1 MAFRSPAV
9 ISMSISRPG
18 RVLDTP
24 SARRR
29 RSSVSLPMADTTT
42 TTPSPDRTLRATWSA
57 TARIRSG
64 SPTAV
69 PPNFWTSSATA
80 LHATGGAPRGSA
92 AYRTT
97 AGRSLG
103 CPAVVSKVRRPAPSP
118 SRYTNR
124 TRLLAAVLVFIL
136 LGSGIAV
143 VLANVGN
150 EPEAEEAFAATDC
163 PTADRS
169 GVPVLGFDRPPPMCI
184 GPSGDYTAVFD
195 TTEGEV
201 KVRLDTD
208 RTPNT
213 VNNFVV
219 LANYGYYDDTLLF
232 RLEPT
237 IAIIQGGSPHTQ
249 NWSDQGPGYNIPDEG
264 GLFLPLTSGSVQG
277 PFTYRPGQLV
287 MARSAGLNSSGAQF
301 FFTTGPEV
309 AALDAQGSY
318 IVFGETDAAG
328 LSVLQGIMDLY
339 RVDPGSTYGGG
350 PSREVTVRSVT
361 ILGG

>member
-1 MAFRSPAV
+1 
-9 ISMSISRPG
+9 
-18 RVLDTP
+18 
-24 SARRR
+24 
-29 RSSVSLPMADTTT
+29 
-42 TTPSPDRTLRATWSA
+42 
-57 TARIRSG
+57 
-64 SPTAV
+64 
-69 PPNFWTSSATA
+69 
-80 LHATGGAPRGSA
+80 
-92 AYRTT
+92 
-97 AGRSLG
+97 
-103 CPAVVSKVRRPAPSP
+103 VVSKVRRPAPSP

-150 EPEAEEAFAATDC
+150 EPDPEKAFVPTDC
-163 PTADRS
+163 PTVDRS
-169 GVPVLGFDRPPPMCI
+169 GAPVLDFDRPPPLCI

-219 LANYGYYDDTLLF
+219 LANYGYYDHTLLF
-232 RLEPT
+232 RLDPT

-249 NWSDQGPGYNIPDEG
+249 DWSDPGPGYNIPDEG
-264 GLFLPLTSGSVQG
+264 GLFLPLTNGSVKG

-318 IVFGETDAAG
+318 IVFGETDDAD
-328 LSVLQGIMDLY
+328 LIVLQGIMDLY
-339 RVDPGSTYGGG
+339 RVDPGSPYGGG

-361 ILGG
+361 IIGG

>member
-1 MAFRSPAV
+1 M
-9 ISMSISRPG
+9 
-18 RVLDTP
+18 
-24 SARRR
+24 
-29 RSSVSLPMADTTT
+29 
-42 TTPSPDRTLRATWSA
+42 
-57 TARIRSG
+57 
-64 SPTAV
+64 
-69 PPNFWTSSATA
+69 
-80 LHATGGAPRGSA
+80 
-92 AYRTT
+92 
-97 AGRSLG
+97 
-103 CPAVVSKVRRPAPSP
+103 VSKVRRPAPSP
-118 SRYTNR
+118 SRYNNR

-143 VLANVGN
+143 VLANVSN
-150 EPEAEEAFAATDC
+150 EPAAEEALVPTDC
-163 PTADRS
+163 PIAGKS
-169 GVPVLGFDRPPPMCI
+169 GVPILDFDRPPPLCI

-195 TTEGEV
+195 TSEGEV
-201 KVRLDTD
+201 KVLLDTD

-232 RLEPT
+232 RLDPT

-249 NWSDQGPGYNIPDEG
+249 DWSDPGPGYNIPDEG
-264 GLFLPLTSGSVQG
+264 GLFLPLTTGSVQG

-309 AALDAQGSY
+309 AALDTQGSY
-318 IVFGETDAAG
+318 IVFGETDASG
-328 LSVLQGIMDLY
+328 LNVLQEIMALY
-339 RVDPGSTYGGG
+339 RVDPGSSYGGG

>member
-1 MAFRSPAV
+1 M
-9 ISMSISRPG
+9 
-18 RVLDTP
+18 
-24 SARRR
+24 
-29 RSSVSLPMADTTT
+29 
-42 TTPSPDRTLRATWSA
+42 
-57 TARIRSG
+57 
-64 SPTAV
+64 
-69 PPNFWTSSATA
+69 
-80 LHATGGAPRGSA
+80 
-92 AYRTT
+92 
-97 AGRSLG
+97 
-103 CPAVVSKVRRPAPSP
+103 
-118 SRYTNR
+118 
-124 TRLLAAVLVFIL
+124 VFIL

-150 EPEAEEAFAATDC
+150 EPDAEEAFVPTDC

-169 GVPVLGFDRPPPMCI
+169 GAPVLDFDRPPPLCI

-232 RLEPT
+232 RLDPT
-237 IAIIQGGSPHTQ
+237 IAIIQGGSPRTQ
-249 NWSDQGPGYNIPDEG
+249 DWSDPGPGYNIPDEG
-264 GLFLPLTSGSVQG
+264 GLFLPLTNGTVQG
-277 PFTYRPGQLV
+277 PFTYRARQLV

-309 AALDAQGSY
+309 AALDTQGSY
-318 IVFGETDAAG
+318 IVFGETDAMG

-339 RVDPGSTYGGG
+339 RVNPGSPYGGG

-361 ILGG
+361 IIGG